1 MRKTFEMTTKD
12 KDTVTVLSGFER
24 QEPLIELT
32 VQDWDY
38 FQMTPR
44 EATRLGNA
52 LLKAAE
58 LAKVTQNRARKKGK
72 AGK

>member
-44 EATRLGNA
+44 EARRLGNA

-58 LAKVTQNRARKKGK
+58 SAKAKAQTRARREGRKR
-72 AGK
+72 